1 MEKVLVGKKMRL
13 AAIMLV
19 IGGTLISVRAQEQTV
34 LSFNLDEAIE
44 FALSE
49 NPTVKVAD
57 MEIEKKK
64 YAEKGSYAAL
74 FPQLDFGADY
84 SRTLKK
90 QMMYMDGF
98 DMSSLGGES
107 EDESETPSASS
118 GSSSGIAIGRD
129 NNWSLGFSVGM
140 PLINPALWKSLKI
153 SGIDVDLA
161 VEQARSSKIDMIN
174 QVRKSFYAVLLAND
188 SYRVFK
194 ESYDNAMENY
204 VDIKKKFDQGQVA
217 EYDLIRAD
225 VSVRNA
231 EPNMLQAENALVLA
245 KWQLKALMGMDL
257 EQSIDCKG
265 ALNDYQAQLYSDYLA
280 TDTILADNT
289 NIRQLDI
296 QGRQLDAKLKMEKF
310 DYLPTLS
317 LSGVYQWNAMNND
330 FKFNDYQWNPY
341 STVGLKLTVP
351 IFSGGA
357 KLNKIRQTRVT
368 MNQLSLQRDD
378 LQRTLKLA
386 VKQSMDNMATC
397 VKRFDAAQKGVKQS
411 ERGYT
416 IAQKRYETGAG
427 TLLELNDAELAMTQ
441 SKLNYNQAIYDYMVS
456 KAELEKVLGK
466 TNEK

>member
-1 MEKVLVGKKMRL
+1 MKQVLVFKKIRL
-13 AAIMLV
+13 VAIVLV
-19 IGGTLISVRAQEQTV
+19 SGGLLTSVKAQTQTV
-34 LSFNLDEAIE
+34 LSFDLDEALA

-64 YAEKGSYAAL
+64 YAKQGSYSAL
-74 FPQLDFGADY
+74 FPQINFSADY
-84 SRTLKK
+84 NRTIKK
-90 QMMYMDGF
+90 QVMYMDGF
-98 DMSSLGGES
+98 DLSSLGGGEGETES
-107 EDESETPSASS
+107 PASS
-118 GSSSGIAIGRD
+118 SASSSGISVGRD
-129 NNWSLGFSVGM
+129 NSWSLGFSAGL
-140 PLINPALWKSLKI
+140 PLINPALWKSLAI

-188 SYRVFK
+188 SYKVFK
-194 ESYDNAMENY
+194 ESYDNASENY
-204 VDIKKKFDQGQVA
+204 SDIKKKFDQGLVA
-217 EYDLIRAD
+217 EYDLIRAE
-225 VSVRNA
+225 VSVRNT

-257 EQSIDCKG
+257 ELNIDCRG
-265 ALNDYQAQLYSDYLA
+265 ALNDYQAELYSDYLA
-280 TDTILADNT
+280 TDTVLEDNT
-289 NIRQLDI
+289 NLRQLDI
-296 QGRQLDAKLKMEKF
+296 QGRQLDAKLQMEKF

-317 LSGVYQWNAMNND
+317 LSGVYQWNSLNND
-330 FKFNDYQWNPY
+330 FKFSDYRWDPY
-341 STVGLKLTVP
+341 SMVGLKLTIPV
-351 IFSGGA
+351 FSGGSR
-357 KLNKIRQTRVT
+357 LNKIRQTRVT
-368 MNQLSLQRDD
+368 LNQLELQRDE
-378 LQRTLKLA
+378 LQRNLKLA

-411 ERGYT
+411 EKGYM

-466 TNEK
+466 TNQK